1 MAEDAS
7 RSGVE
12 NGTRH
17 AENAGGGNMNSR
29 ADSGGGINI
38 TRTIRGEVLDRFKAQ
53 SLSAKQPVPIIHRVA
68 PSGSKLAVQGSN
80 FTPSTAIIVDG
91 LYAESEYIDDTE
103 IWVTVPKSV
112 RLGAAIVACTGAVGT
127 VLEEIDEPPPVTLID
142 IYPFGDQ
149 PLRTDCP
156 FALAVQFRQC
166 AGVKAKILDLSV
178 TMPDGH
184 RFDRRF
190 AVSDEE
196 SSSGMKVLQG
206 FAVGNG
212 G

>member
-1 MAEDAS
+1 
-7 RSGVE
+7 
-12 NGTRH
+12 
-17 AENAGGGNMNSR
+17 MNSR

-127 VLEEIDEPPPVTLID
+127 VLEEIDEPVAPDRADEGESVRQAISRLPEMDREIVV
-142 IYPFGDQ
+142 
-149 PLRTDCP
+149 LRYFDEMSYEQ
-156 FALAVQFRQC
+156 LQQSLGISIHAVKGRLFR
-166 AGVKAKILDLSV
+166 AKQRLKEHMNDKDS
-178 TMPDGH
+178 
-184 RFDRRF
+184 RKR
-190 AVSDEE
+190 
-196 SSSGMKVLQG
+196 
-206 FAVGNG
+206 
-212 G
+212 